1 MSPSKRPAMSASS
14 ISTLPLN
21 RPDSAISMLRPSR
34 SLASTV
40 PSTTSTS
47 QAVISP
53 DSEISRPTISFR
65 ISLVPDDRDEP
76 VVGAEP
82 DMGADRLSLSGRRT
96 GAPGISTTRRGISGL
111 KVVLDAGGLVGDI
124 SGPLS
129 ANGERGGSEATASG
143 AAGSTGNAPSGFSG
157 PAGGDLRRNIVDGPQ
172 KAG

>member
-34 SLASTV
+34 SFASTV
-40 PSTTSTS
+40 PSTTRTS

-53 DSEISRPTISFR
+53 ESEISRPTISFR
-65 ISLVPDDRDEP
+65 ISLAPDERDEP
-76 VVGAEP
+76 VETEP
-82 DMGADRLSLSGRRT
+82 GVGADRLSLSGRRT

-129 ANGERGGSEATASG
+129 SYGDRDGGSEATASG
-143 AAGSTGNAPSGFSG
+143 AAGSTGDAPSGFSG
-157 PAGGDLRRNIVDGPQ
+157 PVGGDLRRNIVDGP
-172 KAG
+172 